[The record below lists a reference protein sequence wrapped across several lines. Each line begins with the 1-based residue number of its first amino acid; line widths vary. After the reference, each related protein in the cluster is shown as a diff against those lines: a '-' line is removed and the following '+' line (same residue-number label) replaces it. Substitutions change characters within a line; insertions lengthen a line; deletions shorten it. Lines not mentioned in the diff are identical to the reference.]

1 MILFELFYTFLMIGA
16 FTFGGGYSMIALIQD
31 EVVTHHGW
39 LTGQEFADILA
50 ISQITPGPVGIN
62 TATYAG
68 YSAVLAEGYPEWM
81 AVAGAVVASLAVLIL
96 PLTLILVVAAAFSLL
111 VAGIGIMNIMLVSV
125 TERTKEIGLRMAVG
139 ATGPIISLQFLIES
153 VLISVTGGL
162 LGILVG
168 CSASTFLGSFG
179 MPSSVPAWSIY
190 VSFMVCVFIGV
201 LFGYIPAQKAAN
213 MDPIEAIRHE

>member
-68 YSAVLAEGYPEWM
+68 YSAVINAGLPEWM
-81 AVAGAVVASLAVLIL
+81 AVTGAVVASLAVLIL
-96 PLTLILVVAAAFSLL
+96 PVALILIVGRWLLRHKDQAPFDVIFKGLRLTVIGLIAAAALSLL
-111 VAGIGIMNIMLVSV
+111 NVESFGTAGFNLQFIASVVIFATVFLLSYRYKTSPILLIIGSGVAG
-125 TERTKEIGLRMAVG
+125 
-139 ATGPIISLQFLIES
+139 
-153 VLISVTGGL
+153 L
-162 LGILVG
+162 LLYG
-168 CSASTFLGSFG
+168 F
-179 MPSSVPAWSIY
+179 
-190 VSFMVCVFIGV
+190 
-201 LFGYIPAQKAAN
+201 
-213 MDPIEAIRHE
+213 

>member
-1 MILFELFYTFLMIGA
+1 MLILELLFTFLIIGL

-68 YSAVLAEGYPEWM
+68 YSAVINAGLPEWM

-96 PLTLILVVAAAFSLL
+96 PMALILIVGRWLLKRKDQAPFDTIFKVLRLTVIGLIAAA
-111 VAGIGIMNIMLVSV
+111 A
-125 TERTKEIGLRMAVG
+125 
-139 ATGPIISLQFLIES
+139 ISLMPTAFSPTPSGTVTIFNSQFSIFNLIIFAVVFGLS
-153 VLISVTGGL
+153 LWRKVSPILLIVLSGAAGL
-162 LGILVG
+162 L
-168 CSASTFLGSFG
+168 
-179 MPSSVPAWSIY
+179 IY
-190 VSFMVCVFIGV
+190 G
-201 LFGYIPAQKAAN
+201 
-213 MDPIEAIRHE
+213 

>member
-68 YSAVLAEGYPEWM
+68 YSAVINAGLPEWM
-81 AVAGAVVASLAVLIL
+81 AVTGAVVASLAVLIL
-96 PLTLILVVAAAFSLL
+96 PVALILIVGRWLLRHKDQAPFDVIFKGLRLTVIGLIAAAALSLL
-111 VAGIGIMNIMLVSV
+111 NVESFGTAGFNLQFIASVVIFATVFLLSYRYKMSPILLIIGSGVAG
-125 TERTKEIGLRMAVG
+125 
-139 ATGPIISLQFLIES
+139 
-153 VLISVTGGL
+153 L
-162 LGILVG
+162 LLYG
-168 CSASTFLGSFG
+168 F
-179 MPSSVPAWSIY
+179 
-190 VSFMVCVFIGV
+190 
-201 LFGYIPAQKAAN
+201 
-213 MDPIEAIRHE
+213 